1 MIDIDEIFR
10 LGKWWK
16 IKEILAKVYIIKSLI
31 FKLRTVSVITSK
43 VIVFQADRHIN
54 MYSVVVRVN
63 IEVLHVSLDSND
75 LNMLIIII
83 ALFY

>member
-1 MIDIDEIFR
+1 
-10 LGKWWK
+10 
-16 IKEILAKVYIIKSLI
+16 
-31 FKLRTVSVITSK
+31 
-43 VIVFQADRHIN
+43 

-63 IEVLHVSLDSND
+63 IEVLHVGLDSND

>member
-16 IKEILAKVYIIKSLI
+16 IKEILAQVYIIKSLI

-43 VIVFQADRHIN
+43 V
-54 MYSVVVRVN
+54 
-63 IEVLHVSLDSND
+63 
-75 LNMLIIII
+75 
-83 ALFY
+83 

>member
-1 MIDIDEIFR
+1 
-10 LGKWWK
+10 
-16 IKEILAKVYIIKSLI
+16 
-31 FKLRTVSVITSK
+31 
-43 VIVFQADRHIN
+43 